1 MFKTLNQTLKTL
13 KILSK
18 IQIKQ
23 GIKPDEKIIF
33 WTKKY
38 FVINP
43 NPSSSLRTS
52 ILIQS
57 QYYLYPFLFI
67 SFGASLFFTFQA
79 NTI

>member
-33 WTKKY
+33 WTKK
-38 FVINP
+38 N
-43 NPSSSLRTS
+43 
-52 ILIQS
+52 IL
-57 QYYLYPFLFI
+57 
-67 SFGASLFFTFQA
+67 
-79 NTI
+79 